1 MLSLRDRL
9 IANDFIQV
17 RKVAEHVYDKVL
29 GAGSDSGSVTGGNTV
44 SSGSPAGDRTNTD
57 SNADNSSLAEEKV
70 ELLCNDQVL
79 DPSMDLRTVCIKLS
93 KPFVIVERMFYVCLS
108 ASQVRHF
115 IWKSSADLT
124 LHYRPVK

>member
-1 MLSLRDRL
+1 M
-9 IANDFIQV
+9 

-29 GAGSDSGSVTGGNTV
+29 GAGSDSGSVAGGGNTV

-79 DPSMDLRTVCIKLS
+79 DPSMDLRTVCIKFG
-93 KPFVIVERMFYVCLS
+93 KAFVIVVEKRFYICLITF
-108 ASQVRHF
+108 QVRHF

>member
-1 MLSLRDRL
+1 M

-29 GAGSDSGSVTGGNTV
+29 GAGSDSGSVAGGGNTV
-44 SSGSPAGDRTNTD
+44 SSGSPAGDRANTD

-79 DPSMDLRTVCIKLS
+79 DPSMDLRTVRIKLN
-93 KPFVIVERMFYVCLS
+93 KRFVIVEKIFNMHF
-108 ASQVRHF
+108 SQVRHF

>member
-1 MLSLRDRL
+1 M
-9 IANDFIQV
+9 

-29 GAGSDSGSVTGGNTV
+29 GAGSDSGSVAGGGNTV

-79 DPSMDLRTVCIKLS
+79 DPSMDLRTVCVKFGKAS
-93 KPFVIVERMFYVCLS
+93 VIVVEKRFYIYLM
-108 ASQVRHF
+108 AFQVRHF

>member
-1 MLSLRDRL
+1 M

-29 GAGSDSGSVTGGNTV
+29 GAGSDSGSVAGGGNTV

-79 DPSMDLRTVCIKLS
+79 DPSMDLRTVCKQSNEAFIVIKKKGLTCVS
-93 KPFVIVERMFYVCLS
+93 I